1 MNIQS
6 LDPRMNRLSLQ
17 TTGDSFEQ
25 PVELDQWQTWQVF
38 HQESRGAHHK
48 HVGIVHAPTPE
59 MALLMAKEQYA
70 RRFQCVNLWVVRTT
84 DVYATDYDDAD
95 MFEPATSK
103 LYREMQ
109 GYKDTSKVLT
119 AWQKAQGAAVSSEV
133 DDSLDDVAKAHS
145 VLGFEPAS
153 SAPEPRA
160 PEPPADHP
168 PKKGKIIIGR
178 KPTA

>member
-1 MNIQS
+1 
-6 LDPRMNRLSLQ
+6 MNRLSLQ
-17 TTGDSFEQ
+17 TTEDSFEQ

-38 HQESRGAHHK
+38 HQENRGAQHK

-84 DVYATDYDDAD
+84 DVHATDYDDAD

-109 GYKDTSKVLT
+109 GYKDTRKVLT
-119 AWQKAQGAAVSSEV
+119 AWQKAQGTLESTEQ

-145 VLGFEPAS
+145 VLGFEARS
-153 SAPEPRA
+153 TVAPEPSA
-160 PEPPADHP
+160 PEPPADQP

-178 KPTA
+178 KPMA